1 MTPLVRYYD
10 DGFRHGYI
18 WKRGRS
24 KLHVLNIEDGSTL
37 TLNREDERQMVPV
50 DSKYVGERHARHV
63 RKRLKQI
70 GRKPT
75 QAQREALRVLSQE
88 R

>member
-24 KLHVLNIEDGSTL
+24 KLHVLYIEDGNTL
-37 TLNREDERQMVPV
+37 TLNREEN
-50 DSKYVGERHARHV
+50 A
-63 RKRLKQI
+63 
-70 GRKPT
+70 
-75 QAQREALRVLSQE
+75 
-88 R
+88 